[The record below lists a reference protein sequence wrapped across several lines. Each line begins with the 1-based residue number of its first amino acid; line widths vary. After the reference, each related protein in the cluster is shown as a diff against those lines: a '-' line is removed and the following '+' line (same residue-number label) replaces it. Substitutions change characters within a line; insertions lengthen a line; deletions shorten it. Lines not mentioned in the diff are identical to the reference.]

1 MSDEVFVDSQP
12 RVDGMVSA
20 AEHAGVQ
27 LVRFL
32 YTDNGG
38 VTRGK
43 STHIRYLRDRMTDGI
58 GLTVAM
64 QAMNMLDQLAPVEG
78 MGPVGEVRMIPD
90 PDSFVLLPYAP
101 KSAAM
106 TVDML
111 KQDGTPW
118 EACPRTF
125 LKRQIA
131 ACAEAGFTVQ
141 AAFEVEFML
150 ATKAPDGSYT
160 PLDESLCFSGVGMI
174 PSAQVIDAMI
184 TALEMQGLDVDQYYP
199 ELG

>member
-1 MSDEVFVDSQP
+1 MSQQAIIDTQTQINQIME
-12 RVDGMVSA
+12 A
-20 AEHAGVQ
+20 AEQAGVK

-43 STHIRYLRDRMTDGI
+43 STTIRFLRERITDGI

-78 MGPVGEVRMIPD
+78 MGPVGEMRLVPD
-90 PDSFVLLPYAP
+90 PETFVLLPYAP
-101 KSAAM
+101 RSAAM

-118 EACPRTF
+118 EACPRSF

-131 ACAEAGFTVQ
+131 ACAEAGFSVQ
-141 AAFEVEFML
+141 ASFEVEFSL
-150 ATKAPDGSYT
+150 AAEKGGGQLCPARRE
-160 PLDESLCFSGVGMI
+160 PLFCRVRDDHGG
-174 PSAQVIDAMI
+174 P
-184 TALEMQGLDVDQYYP
+184 GHR
-199 ELG
+199 